1 MAGSRK
7 NQQLVMLGLG
17 SAAVLTLGF
26 VTFGVLGP
34 KNPTATPFGNSTGE
48 IDVSVVSDRTSAA
61 APEMSWVTQSRA
73 EIEDMQS
80 LIKDMRTTYEEQQ
93 ASHATELAGLKETYD
108 EFLVQQAVKISELE
122 AQIGGGSATPAA
134 ATGPVVVGE
143 GPAPLGGDAFTPDY
157 SSTGSEF
164 IERRTK
170 TREVPFPPGPSG
182 TGRRIETVT
191 TGDGTTS
198 SGGSRSFGQS
208 FSLTA
213 TETPVSADGATVNS
227 LRNYI
232 PAGSY
237 VPAVVLSG
245 ADAATNVVDRENPTP
260 VLFRVTGPAVT
271 AGRGSQG
278 ARVNIKGCTIQGSA
292 IGDLSSE
299 RVKVRLISMTCL
311 KRNGTVVEAR
321 VSGYMTGSGKAGVR
335 GPVVSREGNLVSN
348 AAIAGVLQGIATT
361 AQTASGADEEAAVAD
376 IAQSALAAA
385 GAGGVQQ
392 AASTLSEY
400 YINRA
405 EQYQPVISL
414 HGGTNVELVF
424 LEGVSLQ

>member
-17 SAAVLTLGF
+17 SAAVIGLGV

-34 KNPTATPFGNSTGE
+34 KVPTATPFGNSTGE

-73 EIEDMQS
+73 EIENMQS

-93 ASHATELAGLKETYD
+93 TNHETELAGLKETYD

-122 AQIGGGSATPAA
+122 TQITGAPAA
-134 ATGPVVVGE
+134 VAGPVVVGD
-143 GPAPLGGDAFTPDY
+143 GTAPLGGDAYTPDY

-164 IERRTK
+164 IERRT
-170 TREVPFPPGPSG
+170 TAREVSFPPGPSG
-182 TGRRIETVT
+182 EGRQIETVSTGNEST
-191 TGDGTTS
+191 T

-213 TETPVSADGATVNS
+213 TETPVSSDGATVNS

-271 AGRGSQG
+271 AGRGSRG

-348 AAIAGVLQGIATT
+348 AAVAGVLQGIATA
-361 AQTASGADEEAAVAD
+361 AQGAPGASEDAAVAD

-424 LEGVSLQ
+424 LEGVSLR

>member
-7 NQQLVMLGLG
+7 NQQLVMFGLG
-17 SAAVLTLGF
+17 TAAVLGLGF

-80 LIKDMRTTYEEQQ
+80 LLEDMRKTYEEQQ

-122 AQIGGGSATPAA
+122 TQITGSPAVAA
-134 ATGPVVVGE
+134 AVSGPVVIGD
-143 GPAPLGGDAFTPDY
+143 GPAPLGEDTFTPDY

-164 IERRTK
+164 IERRTA
-170 TREVPFPPGPSG
+170 TREVPFPPGPSSNNRRSE
-182 TGRRIETVT
+182 TGPATNETVAPA
-191 TGDGTTS
+191 
-198 SGGSRSFGQS
+198 GSRSFGQS

-213 TETPVSADGATVNS
+213 TETSDSADGATVNS

-271 AGRGSQG
+271 AGRGTRG
-278 ARVNIKGCTIQGSA
+278 AQVNIKGCTIQGSA

-361 AQTASGADEEAAVAD
+361 AQGATASDDDAAVAD

-424 LEGVSLQ
+424 LEGVSLL

>member
-17 SAAVLTLGF
+17 SAAVIGLGI

-93 ASHATELAGLKETYD
+93 ASHATELEGLKETYD

-122 AQIGGGSATPAA
+122 AQIGGAPAA
-134 ATGPVVVGE
+134 PAAGPVVVGE

-164 IERRTK
+164 IERRTT

-182 TGRRIETVT
+182 NDRKIETVT
-191 TGDGTTS
+191 TSNENTNSGT
-198 SGGSRSFGQS
+198 SRSFGQS

-213 TETPVSADGATVNS
+213 SETPVSADGATVNS

-311 KRNGTVVEAR
+311 KRNGTVIEAR

-335 GPVVSREGNLVSN
+335 GQVVSREGNLVSN

-361 AQTASGADEEAAVAD
+361 AQTATGTNEEAAVAD

>member
-7 NQQLVMLGLG
+7 NQQLVMFGLG
-17 SAAVLTLGF
+17 TAAVLTLGF

-93 ASHATELAGLKETYD
+93 ASHVSELAGLKETYD

-122 AQIGGGSATPAA
+122 AQIGVASAAPAA

-164 IERRTK
+164 IARRTT

-182 TGRRIETVT
+182 NGRKIETVT
-191 TGDGTTS
+191 TS
-198 SGGSRSFGQS
+198 NESINSGGSRSFGQS

-213 TETPVSADGATVNS
+213 NETPVSADSASVNS

-361 AQTASGADEEAAVAD
+361 AQTATGTGEDAAVAD

>member
-7 NQQLVMLGLG
+7 NQQLVMLGFA
-17 SAAVLTLGF
+17 SAAVVGLGV

-34 KNPTATPFGNSTGE
+34 KNPTSTPFGNSTGE

-73 EIEDMQS
+73 EIENMQT

-93 ASHATELAGLKETYD
+93 ASHVTELAGLKEGYD
-108 EFLVQQAVKISELE
+108 EFLLQQAQKISDLE
-122 AQIGGGSATPAA
+122 AQITNGAPATAAASGPVIVGGGS
-134 ATGPVVVGE
+134 
-143 GPAPLGGDAFTPDY
+143 APLGGDAYTPDY

-164 IERRTK
+164 IERRTT
-170 TREVPFPPGPSG
+170 TREVPFSSGPSG
-182 TGRRIETVT
+182 TGRRIETVA
-191 TGDGTTS
+191 TGDAQTVSTGP
-198 SGGSRSFGQS
+198 RSFGQS

-213 TETPVSADGATVNS
+213 SETPASADGATVNS

-271 AGRGSQG
+271 AGRGNRG
-278 ARVNIKGCTIQGSA
+278 AQVNIKGCTIQGSA

-348 AAIAGVLQGIATT
+348 AAIAGVLQGIATAAQSGT
-361 AQTASGADEEAAVAD
+361 AANEDAAVAD

-392 AASTLSEY
+392 AAST
-400 YINRA
+400 
-405 EQYQPVISL
+405 IS
-414 HGGTNVELVF
+414 
-424 LEGVSLQ
+424 Q